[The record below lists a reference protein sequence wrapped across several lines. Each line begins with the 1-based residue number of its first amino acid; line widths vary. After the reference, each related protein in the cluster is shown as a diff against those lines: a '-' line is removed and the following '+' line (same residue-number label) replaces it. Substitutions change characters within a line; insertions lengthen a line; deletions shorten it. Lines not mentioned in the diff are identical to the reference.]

1 MTEDKDI
8 RFIARHYAPGKFN
21 VKKGW
26 TRMGID
32 THTAFWRPLRVAAA
46 IAGVVAISATATF
59 IYHTYTAAPDA
70 NIAAP
75 YSHPSVAPELA
86 VKVIDFENAPLTVVA
101 KRINEVYGVD
111 VMNLPPDAENMKLS
125 LHYEGNAL
133 ELVDT
138 INEILGTQMSI
149 KK

>member
-1 MTEDKDI
+1 
-8 RFIARHYAPGKFN
+8 
-21 VKKGW
+21 
-26 TRMGID
+26 MGIA
-32 THTAFWRPLRVAAA
+32 TRPAFWRPIRVAAA

-59 IYHTYTAAPDA
+59 IYHTYTAAPDT
-70 NIAAP
+70 NVTAP
-75 YSHPSVAPELA
+75 DSQPTVAPELA
-86 VKVIDFENAPLTVVA
+86 VKAIDFENAPLTVVA
-101 KRINEVYGVD
+101 KRIKEVYGVD
-111 VMNLPPDAENMKLS
+111 VVNLPPDAENLKLS